1 MIVACCCAIHAFN
14 KQTFSRST
22 FRLLKTD
29 LTSLLKSSSKEMVS
43 KNNSSISVSVPDP
56 VKMHKA
62 ASKPSNEVP
71 THESKN

>member
-1 MIVACCCAIHAFN
+1 
-14 KQTFSRST
+14 
-22 FRLLKTD
+22 LLKTD